1 MEQTPS
7 SMNMGQ
13 VVRKLFKERSTHANV
28 PLDLVGSIV
37 SFLEHPVVRLFVSI
51 MLNAWLK
58 QVMFANVHLNGKT
71 ALIALF

>member
-7 SMNMGQ
+7 GVNMGQ

-37 SFLEHPVVRLFVSI
+37 SILEHPVVRLFVSI

-58 QVMFANVHLNGKT
+58 QVRFASAHLNGKA